1 MTAATET
8 PSRGSVSDEEASFA
22 LGQLGNFGRLQRG
35 AMPPARAATVTDLA
49 LRLPVHREASGGLLL
64 AVPCAH
70 ELKGSAV
77 SETFCRLASTPLEAP
92 RYML

>member
-49 LRLPVHREASGGLLL
+49 LRLPLCIGRRVAACCLL
-64 AVPCAH
+64 
-70 ELKGSAV
+70 
-77 SETFCRLASTPLEAP
+77 CRVRTS
-92 RYML
+92 